1 MAIVMDW
8 STVIIL
14 FCVSQR
20 LLRRVVS
27 KMRELSSLISK
38 VGMLTCYQGINIPAM
53 DTRVDVGVMIHIFVH
68 NSMMTHI
75 EREIRMNIVMVN
87 NMVIFDHMG
96 HMVSKNVITRLLLMM
111 GFRGGRVLRLMVGRC
126 LFMMTFC
133 SLGVSMTSFFLSFGR
148 LGRFGMLVSFSGFLM
163 LLVLSWL
170 SGGLVLFGGLCGVG
184 VVITLAIDCFEGVS

>member
-53 DTRVDVGVMIHIFVH
+53 DTRVDVGVMIHIFV
-68 NSMMTHI
+68 NYSMMTHI
-75 EREIRMNIVMVN
+75 ERKIVVN
-87 NMVIFDHMG
+87 NVVVNNVVVIDHVG
-96 HMVSKNVITRLLLMM
+96 HTMSNNIILLLLMSM
-111 GFRGGRVLRLMVGRC
+111 GFMSGVLCFMVRSNLC
-126 LFMMTFC
+126 MMTFC
-133 SLGVSMTSFFLSFGR
+133 SLRV
-148 LGRFGMLVSFSGFLM
+148 
-163 LLVLSWL
+163 
-170 SGGLVLFGGLCGVG
+170 
-184 VVITLAIDCFEGVS
+184 